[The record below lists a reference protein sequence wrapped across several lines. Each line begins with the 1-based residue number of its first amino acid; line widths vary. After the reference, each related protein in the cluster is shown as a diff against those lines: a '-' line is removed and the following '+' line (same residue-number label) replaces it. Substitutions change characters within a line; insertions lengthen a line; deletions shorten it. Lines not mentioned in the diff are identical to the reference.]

1 MRVTQYSAIEPYK
14 NNLQEISQRQVN
26 NQMRIATGKDIQS
39 IGDAPD
45 RIPDIKKLSSLIS
58 SNENFLTIIEN
69 QISEF
74 QYSDNQLQSISDIIQ
89 KTRQTAIDATQ
100 VGNTGNIPVLATVIK
115 GYMED
120 MINNANADYNG
131 SFLYAGTKTNADSF
145 DSSIPNSNN
154 LPFELIQDTP
164 TASNPS
170 GLKVVFKGNFE
181 DKVINKDQNSNEVI
195 NTKADEIFGTGGTEF
210 FDTMIN
216 LYNLLEYRDDGTPR
230 TSSDVF
236 SREETGKLSNLQKQI
251 SDFSAQIDKTIAQ
264 NGARSNRF
272 DALRLQITDENTYL
286 KDLLSLKQD
295 TDVAS
300 VSLELAKDQNALQY
314 ALKVGGNIIP
324 TSLLNFLS

>member
-14 NNLQEISQRQVN
+14 NNLQEIGQRLLN

-58 SNENFLTIIEN
+58 SNEKFLTIIEN

-74 QYSDNQLQSISDIIQ
+74 QYSDNQLQGISDIIQ

-115 GYMED
+115 GYIED

-131 SFLYAGTKTNADSF
+131 RFLYAGTKTNSDSF
-145 DSSIPNSNN
+145 DPTVPNSNN

-164 TASNPS
+164 TSSNPS

-181 DKVINKDQNSNEVI
+181 DKVINKDQNSSEVI
-195 NTKADEIFGTGGTEF
+195 NTKADEIFGAGGTEF

-216 LYNLLEYRDDGTPR
+216 LYNLLEYRTDGTPR

-236 SREETGKLSNLQKQI
+236 SQEEIGKLNNLQKQI

-286 KDLLSLKQD
+286 KDLLSSKQD
-295 TDVAS
+295 TDVAN

-314 ALKVGGNIIP
+314 ALQVGGRIIP
-324 TSLLNFLS
+324 TSLLNFLD

>member
-1 MRVTQYSAIEPYK
+1 PYK
-14 NNLQEISQRQVN
+14 NNLQEIGQRLLN

-58 SNENFLTIIEN
+58 SNEKFLTIIEN

-74 QYSDNQLQSISDIIQ
+74 QYSDNQLQGISDIIQ

-115 GYMED
+115 GYIED

-131 SFLYAGTKTNADSF
+131 RFLYAGTKTNSDSF
-145 DSSIPNSNN
+145 DPTVPNSNN

-164 TASNPS
+164 TSSNPS

-181 DKVINKDQNSNEVI
+181 DKVINKDQNSSEVI
-195 NTKADEIFGTGGTEF
+195 NTKADEIFGAGGTEF

-216 LYNLLEYRDDGTPR
+216 LYNLLEYRTDGTPR

-236 SREETGKLSNLQKQI
+236 SQEEIGKLNNLQKQI

-286 KDLLSLKQD
+286 KDLLSSKQD
-295 TDVAS
+295 TDVAN

-314 ALKVGGNIIP
+314 ALQVGGRIIP
-324 TSLLNFLS
+324 TSLLNFLD

>member
-14 NNLQEISQRQVN
+14 NNLQEIGQRLLN

-74 QYSDNQLQSISDIIQ
+74 QYSDNQLQGISDIIQ

-115 GYMED
+115 GYIED

-131 SFLYAGTKTNADSF
+131 RFLYAGTKTNSDSF
-145 DSSIPNSNN
+145 DPTVPNSNN

-164 TASNPS
+164 TSSNPS

-181 DKVINKDQNSNEVI
+181 DKVINKDQNSSEVI
-195 NTKADEIFGTGGTEF
+195 NTKADEIFGAGGTEF

-216 LYNLLEYRDDGTPR
+216 LYNLLEYRTDGTPR

-236 SREETGKLSNLQKQI
+236 SQEEIGKLNNLQKQI

-286 KDLLSLKQD
+286 KDLLSSKQD
-295 TDVAS
+295 TDVAN

-314 ALKVGGNIIP
+314 ALQVGGRIIP
-324 TSLLNFLS
+324 TSLLNFLD

>member
-14 NNLQEISQRQVN
+14 NNLQEIGQRLLN

-74 QYSDNQLQSISDIIQ
+74 QYSDNQLQGISDIIQ

-115 GYMED
+115 GYIED
-120 MINNANADYNG
+120 MIKNANADYNG
-131 SFLYAGTKTNADSF
+131 RFLYAGTKTNSDSF
-145 DSSIPNSNN
+145 DPTVPNSNN

-164 TASNPS
+164 TSSNPS

-181 DKVINKDQNSNEVI
+181 DKVINKDQNSSEVI
-195 NTKADEIFGTGGTEF
+195 NTKADEIFGAGGTEF

-216 LYNLLEYRDDGTPR
+216 LYNLLEYRTDGTPR

-236 SREETGKLSNLQKQI
+236 SQEEIGKLNNLQKQI

-286 KDLLSLKQD
+286 KDLLSSKQD

-314 ALKVGGNIIP
+314 ALQVGGRIIP
-324 TSLLNFLS
+324 TSLLNFLD